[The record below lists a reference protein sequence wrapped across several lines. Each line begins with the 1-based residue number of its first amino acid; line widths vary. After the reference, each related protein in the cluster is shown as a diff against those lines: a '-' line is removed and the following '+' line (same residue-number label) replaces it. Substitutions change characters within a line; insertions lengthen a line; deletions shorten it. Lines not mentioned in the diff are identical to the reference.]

1 MSRYLLTAIIYDKHG
16 MKLAEEHNSYI
27 KTHPLQK
34 FYATKVGTPK
44 REYLHAEVRA
54 IIKALKRGIPYKIL
68 ISRINPKN
76 GNTGLAK
83 PCPICELA
91 IKDAGIK
98 RIEYTL

>member
-1 MSRYLLTAIIYDKHG
+1 MSRYLLTATIYDKHG
-16 MKLAEEHNSYI
+16 IKLAEECNSYT

-54 IIKALKRGIPYKIL
+54 IIKALKKGVPHKIF
-68 ISRINPKN
+68 ISRVNPKN
-76 GNTGLAK
+76 GNTGIAK
-83 PCPICELA
+83 PCPICILA

-98 RIEYTL
+98 LVEYTL